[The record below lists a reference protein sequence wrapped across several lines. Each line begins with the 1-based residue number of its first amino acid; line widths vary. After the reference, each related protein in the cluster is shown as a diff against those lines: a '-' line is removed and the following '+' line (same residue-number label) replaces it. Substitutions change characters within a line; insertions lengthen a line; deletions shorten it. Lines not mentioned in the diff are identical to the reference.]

1 VRIKQNLVKNSK
13 ETHYG
18 IHPRERKDKGNRYNM
33 IGVRKNKGKE
43 CSAGKNG
50 KHRIIDKILRRK
62 RTYSSKFVAA
72 H

>member
-33 IGVRKNKGKE
+33 IGVRKIKVR
-43 CSAGKNG
+43 SAQLERMVN
-50 KHRIIDKILRRK
+50 IV
-62 RTYSSKFVAA
+62 S
-72 H
+72 